1 MARIKKMDHYGHKYV
16 DRWLC
21 RRFDASCGINLSL
34 TSLLVCAADDF
45 DFVGV
50 NRVLV
55 VELEVDIFDG
65 ERPHVVAESV
75 GVKMALATVSE
86 MSAKPPRL
94 GYLERKPRL
103 DSFRDRFDE
112 GFVEVADDLHG
123 ELGLDLVVADEVV
136 QSVCKRDADTVSIG
150 K

>member
-1 MARIKKMDHYGHKYV
+1 MD
-16 DRWLC
+16 
-21 RRFDASCGINLSL
+21 
-34 TSLLVCAADDF
+34 
-45 DFVGV
+45 
-50 NRVLV
+50 RVLV